1 MIVADS
7 HPALPGHFPGMP
19 VVPGVV
25 LLSELL
31 GELSRQRPEFTVHGI
46 RKLKFLRMLL
56 PGQQF
61 HAEFGQA
68 EFGAGAGATPAAG
81 RLRFKC
87 WIDSEL
93 LAEGHL
99 AVARRT

>member
-1 MIVADS
+1 MIVVDS
-7 HPALPGHFPGMP
+7 HPSLPGHFPGTP

-25 LLSELL
+25 LLSQVLA
-31 GELSRQRPEFTVHGI
+31 ELSQQMPELTVRGI

-56 PGQQF
+56 PGQTF
-61 HAEFGQA
+61 TAEFGTA
-68 EFGAGAGATPAAG
+68 EFAAPEAG

-99 AVARRT
+99 AVAGPA